1 MGSSEVGRRIAVILV
16 AIHGRVLLA
25 QDQGSLKCE
34 PLMWWNLF
42 VDLLADERN
51 EYRIFLPADIKYYL
65 TRITERSI

>member
-34 PLMWWNLF
+34 PCDVVELIRGF
-42 VDLLADERN
+42 IGGR
-51 EYRIFLPADIKYYL
+51 KK
-65 TRITERSI
+65 